1 MFSDRIFPP
10 VSGGKSGRGNVSR
23 IFIAIVLTAARK
35 QAQLRQ
41 TTNLSGVKDR
51 SFVPNHLGFKQ
62 AVVTVQEYA
71 VPKRSEEHT
80 SELQSLAY
88 LVCRLLL
95 EKKKTR
101 EAGAIKIL
109 MVK

>member
-1 MFSDRIFPP
+1 
-10 VSGGKSGRGNVSR
+10 
-23 IFIAIVLTAARK
+23 VLTAARK

-71 VPKRSEEHT
+71 VPKLEIQESPATFGGVRVAAAMRLEEMLH
-80 SELQSLAY
+80 
-88 LVCRLLL
+88 
-95 EKKKTR
+95 
-101 EAGAIKIL
+101 EASFDDSPFRHSPVRKDC
-109 MVK
+109 